1 MMARGEVALI
11 VAQKGIT
18 AGLLDEI
25 YVAPVIMLVI
35 ISSLVTPIL
44 LKLLFKKDSNE
55 LPLGGPSN
63 ETLKEQQPLPLSD
76 G

>member
-1 MMARGEVALI
+1 
-11 VAQKGIT
+11 
-18 AGLLDEI
+18 
-25 YVAPVIMLVI
+25 MLVI